1 MTSRRR
7 APAIKAIARRSRRLR
22 WHPGLPAVVGLSTL
36 LHWLSGRRL
45 HGLWIMPDEAIYAD
59 RALVIW
65 RHGPLPLLYGGDAG
79 YGLLYPLLAG
89 LPLST
94 GSISVG
100 YASLKLLQALVVS
113 LAAVPVFLY
122 AQQVMPRLHALLAAA
137 LTVCSPLLLYSGLVM
152 TEVLFYPLAAVALLA
167 VAHAVATATI
177 RRQAVALILIF
188 LAIATRAQAVVF
200 LAIFVTAILLDAA
213 LTRDRA
219 RIRAFWPTWSVVV
232 VAGAALFVFPGL
244 VGAYGETLQGGY
256 PLRRAL
262 TLSFDH
268 LSYIT
273 LSTGVVPAAAL
284 LACLVAAIRGREPN
298 SQTRALIAVT
308 TCSMILLPLQVGFFA
323 ARYSP
328 TLLGRNLAPL
338 PPLLFMIFALWV
350 ARGATERVTIRVL
363 FAFAILA
370 ILLLAPWNS
379 LVTSDA
385 FVNTLGLIAFSRL
398 HWLRPADVVTVFALT
413 MLCGFAFLRGRTV
426 LVLPLLAAAAA
437 VFASVAAAQELNAV
451 VNSSQA
457 AVVGPTPN
465 WIDRAVGGDVTYLY
479 GGEPSWNTVWQERF
493 WNRRIDRVLTVRPNR
508 VPGPLEQ
515 TSVTVPTNGRLPSP
529 DPYVVAPDRLTFFGS
544 PIAHLA
550 QTDLDISGLTL
561 WRVTRPLRLSTATQG
576 VQANGDMTQPA
587 VVTVYDCTGG
597 HLELTLLPKATDV
610 LHILLDGRLVLQ
622 ARIGGL
628 ASWHGSLPVPRSTQ
642 PRICT
647 FTIEPNLLL
656 GSTIIDFV
664 RDQTAFDKV
673 VSSH

>member
-1 MTSRRR
+1 MTSRLR
-7 APAIKAIARRSRRLR
+7 APAINAMRLR
-22 WHPGLPAVVGLSTL
+22 SHPGLPAVVGVSTV

-65 RHGPLPLLYGGDAG
+65 RHGPLPLLHGGGAG

-113 LAAVPVFLY
+113 LAAVPVFAY
-122 AQQVMPRLHALLAAA
+122 AQHVMPRRHALLAAA

-152 TEVLFYPLAAVALLA
+152 TEVLFYPLSALALLA
-167 VAHAVATATI
+167 VARAVAVATI
-177 RRQAVALILIF
+177 RRQAIALFLIF
-188 LAIATRAQAVVF
+188 LAIMTRAQAVVF
-200 LAIFVTAILLDAA
+200 LVVFVAAILLDAVLA
-213 LTRDRA
+213 RERA
-219 RIRAFWPTWSVVV
+219 RIRAFWPTGSVVL
-232 VAGAALFVFPGL
+232 VAGTALLLFPRL
-244 VGAYGETLQGGY
+244 VGAYAVTLQGGY
-256 PLRRAL
+256 PLRRAF
-262 TLSFDH
+262 TSSFDH
-268 LSYIT
+268 LSYIA

-284 LACLVAAIRGREPN
+284 LACLVTAIRGREPN
-298 SQTRALIAVT
+298 PQARALIAVT
-308 TCSMILLPLQVGFFA
+308 TCALFLLPLQVGFFA

-363 FAFAILA
+363 SAFAVLSV
-370 ILLLAPWNS
+370 LLLAPWNS
-379 LVTSDA
+379 LVTSYA
-385 FVNTLGLIAFSRL
+385 FVNTLGLAVFSRVQ
-398 HWLRPADVVTVFALT
+398 WVGAADVVAVFALT
-413 MLCGFAFLRGRTV
+413 MLCGFVFLRGRAV
-426 LVLPLLAAAAA
+426 LVLPLAVAAVMVFASLAAAQDLERA
-437 VFASVAAAQELNAV
+437 

-465 WIDRAVGGDVTYLY
+465 WIDRAVDGDVTYLY

-515 TSVTVPTNGRLPSP
+515 TSVTVPVNGRLPSS
-529 DPYVVAPDRLTFFGS
+529 DPYVVAPDRLTFFGARV
-544 PIAHLA
+544 AHLT

-561 WRVTRPLRLSTATQG
+561 WRVAHPLRLSTATAG
-576 VQANGDMTQPA
+576 VQANGDMSRPA

-610 LHILLDGRLVLQ
+610 LRILLNGRLVLQ
-622 ARIGGL
+622 ARIGGRP
-628 ASWHGSLPVPRSTQ
+628 SWHGSVPVPRSTR
-642 PRICT
+642 PGICT
-647 FTIEPNLLL
+647 FTVEPDPLL
-656 GSTIIDFV
+656 GSTVIDFV
-664 RDQTAFDKV
+664 RD
-673 VSSH
+673 